1 MRAKTRE
8 VYEALCKAH
17 RETGIPPTIR
27 LLVTKMGLTEEGF
40 VSSVYYALQD
50 LVDMGLVEKRVPV
63 SVGMYV
69 PVLPPD
75 KVDWETLGGD
85 GDGRETMEESREGD
99 SSVLRNAPDPQK
111 GG

>member
-1 MRAKTRE
+1 MRARTRE
-8 VYEALCKAH
+8 VYQALCEAH

-63 SVGMYV
+63 TSGMYV
-69 PVLPPD
+69 PVLSPD
-75 KVDWETLGGD
+75 EVDWENPGGD
-85 GDGRETMEESREGD
+85 GGDGRETVES
-99 SSVLRNAPDPQK
+99 S
-111 GG
+111 